1 MAYQAQATHA
11 QDVSSFDL
19 TSTHRLPTVSA
30 ADALE
35 SLDTDPTRFIS
46 TGLPALDKA
55 LNHALNHGSISTGGS
70 NAASPPHAG
79 IRRGQVVEVWGPP
92 ASGKTAFA
100 MQLAANTLREGKKV
114 IWVGML
120 HEIINSP
127 RIPSQP
133 TTTTPSAEGHM
144 HNLIHYSTPTLAHL
158 IGLLCK
164 PAATSIPSNTS
175 LIVVDSLSCLVNHAF
190 PKNVEPRQALKGPR
204 SGPGPSARRFQVLQ
218 FVISALQKLSA
229 TRDLLVVVLSQ
240 CATRM
245 QVERGATLIPA
256 INAGTW
262 EQGIATRLVLF
273 KDWMM
278 KGDAIHDMHFVG
290 IQKTNGKS
298 NPNGIGP
305 VFAFEVDSAGLFGVE
320 LDKNQSS
327 LSYRSPPRQ
336 KRKLGQTDF
345 EIADSEEEDYGWE
358 DTDEMPNM
366 PSQVQ
371 GSEDLLLGHAD
382 GDEYESDEDSER
394 QVLDRESPA
403 PTDPEQSSDG
413 GDGF

>member
-46 TGLPALDKA
+46 TGLPALDEA
-55 LNHALNHGSISTGGS
+55 LNHA
-70 NAASPPHAG
+70 SPPHPG

-92 ASGKTAFA
+92 GSGKTTFA
-100 MQLAANTLREGKKV
+100 MQLAANTLREGNQV
-114 IWVGML
+114 VWVGTL
-120 HEIINSP
+120 RDVVNSP
-127 RIPSQP
+127 RISSQR
-133 TTTTPSAEGHM
+133 TATPSATELI
-144 HNLIHYSTPTLAHL
+144 HNLVHYSTPTLAHL

-164 PAATSIPSNTS
+164 PAASSIPSNAS
-175 LIVVDSLSCLVNHAF
+175 LVIIDTLSCLVNHAF
-190 PKNVEPRQALKGPR
+190 PKNIESRQASKGP
-204 SGPGPSARRFQVLQ
+204 GPGPSARRFQVLQ

-245 QVERGATLIPA
+245 QAERGATLIPA

-273 KDWMM
+273 KDWMT
-278 KGDAIHDMHFVG
+278 KGDVVRDTYLVAV
-290 IQKTNGKS
+290 QKTNGKP

-305 VFAFEVDSAGLFGVE
+305 VFAFEVDSAGLVGVE
-320 LDKNQSS
+320 LDRNQSS
-327 LSYRSPPRQ
+327 LSFKSTPRQ

-345 EIADSEEEDYGWE
+345 EIVDSEDEDYGWE
-358 DTDEMPNM
+358 DTDELPRM

-371 GSEDLLLGHAD
+371 GSEDLLLGPADAD
-382 GDEYESDEDSER
+382 GDEYESEEDSER
-394 QVLDRESPA
+394 QVLLRESPA

-413 GDGF
+413 GHGF